1 MFVFSSLIIS
11 FKNIVLFMIIVIGL
25 DRQMCH
31 SAKVDVRGQ
40 LCGVS
45 LLELRCQACHNKS
58 QYFIYNTTFPGAES
72 VSAHLQLP
80 TRDCF

>member
-1 MFVFSSLIIS
+1 
-11 FKNIVLFMIIVIGL
+11 MIIVIGL

-58 QYFIYNTTFPGAES
+58 QYFIYIYILLRSREQN
-72 VSAHLQLP
+72 L
-80 TRDCF
+80 